1 MLKTRL
7 QDGWVESEV
16 KTVTVAKKPRKK
28 RVVE

>member
-1 MLKTRL
+1 L

-28 RVVE
+28 RAADAAE